1 MIFLLIKERFC
12 FCWIEFNKPCRV
24 FADSVIFSRSV
35 FKVSVVLGLSTTRK
49 RLVSSAKSL
58 MLDPISLTM
67 SFKFIYSRNK
77 RGPRIE
83 PCGTPACM

>member
-1 MIFLLIKERFC
+1 MIFLLIKRDS
-12 FCWIEFNKPCRV
+12 V
-24 FADSVIFSRSV
+24 FAGLNLTSHVFAHSVIFSRSV
-35 FKVSVVLGLSTTRK
+35 FRVSAAVFGLSTTRK

-67 SFKFIYSRNK
+67 SFIYSRNN